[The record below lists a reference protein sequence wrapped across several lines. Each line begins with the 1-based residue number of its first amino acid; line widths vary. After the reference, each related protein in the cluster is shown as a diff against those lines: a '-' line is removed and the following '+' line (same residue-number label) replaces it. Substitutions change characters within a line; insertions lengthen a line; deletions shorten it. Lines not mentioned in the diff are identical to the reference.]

1 MSTSLSKGISKVLS
15 FINWK
20 VLKKKTLFTVG
31 NAQFCLPTSAIFE
44 RLKWERR
51 SIPRLAYPIHF
62 FNIEQ
67 RTHKTCGKCE
77 SPPTLMPR
85 ELFLLLAQGPFC
97 PFDNLVRSVLHFCA
111 NVLRRLPPPP
121 PPPSGWSGSSLRSH
135 LVRRRHLVK
144 SLLLLGTL
152 QNSSV
157 PPPSPSMKSVCGGL
171 FIPAEARNFSSLLFD
186 SDPFFKV

>member
-67 RTHKTCGKCE
+67 LT
-77 SPPTLMPR
+77 
-85 ELFLLLAQGPFC
+85 
-97 PFDNLVRSVLHFCA
+97 
-111 NVLRRLPPPP
+111 
-121 PPPSGWSGSSLRSH
+121 
-135 LVRRRHLVK
+135 
-144 SLLLLGTL
+144 
-152 QNSSV
+152 
-157 PPPSPSMKSVCGGL
+157 
-171 FIPAEARNFSSLLFD
+171 
-186 SDPFFKV
+186 